1 MKRIFLYVVILGVI
15 GFPTASVFAQDA
27 ATTTPSVLDL
37 QGIIKQ
43 LQDQIK
49 QLQEQIASLRGEL
62 EVVKNELAITKTL
75 KRGDTGDEVRKL
87 QELLK
92 SDLEIYPEGL
102 VTGYFGVLTER
113 AVKRFQEK
121 HSQDILSPL
130 GLFGGTGIVGEN
142 TIAILNK
149 LAAVPAVPATPA
161 QPFPGERIPAI
172 PAEPA
177 IPAFPA
183 QQIPIA
189 GATSTEPIIPPILPP
204 PPPPSSSATSTEPTL
219 PPPPPVVPTT
229 TATTTVTTDTTATT
243 TAETATTTTPTTT
256 SPITVVWPNGGET
269 LKYNLNYSI
278 GYQSTGV
285 SSVGLKL
292 FRGSQIVWQ
301 TSSPTTVGTQLSMG
315 LSGTV
320 DSSAVGSGSDYKV
333 RVFNWDNQ
341 DVYDESDNYFAL
353 TSADITPPVVSNVLA
368 SSITATSAVITWTT
382 DEPAIGKVN
391 YGPTSDTSRLNW
403 KITPEDTSYVTSH
416 SFTLTDLFPKTVYTY
431 RIHSL
436 DASGNGQGLPPDH
449 TFTTLSNGDTVS
461 PTPPPPTTGESATST
476 SVAPET
482 ISQMASVLEAT
493 RAMLLQF
500 LELLKKM

>member
-1 MKRIFLYVVILGVI
+1 MSFIIILGTI
-15 GFPTASVFAQDA
+15 ALPPASVFAQDA
-27 ATTTPSVLDL
+27 ATTVPFVLDPQAVIKEL
-37 QGIIKQ
+37 QE
-43 LQDQIK
+43 QIK
-49 QLQEQIASLRGEL
+49 QLQEQVASLKGEL
-62 EVVKNELAITKTL
+62 EVVKTELAITKTL
-75 KRGDTGDEVRKL
+75 RRGDTGDEVRKL

-92 SDLEIYPEGL
+92 SDPEIYPEGL
-102 VTGYFGVLTER
+102 VTGYFGPLTER

-149 LAAVPAVPATPA
+149 LAATPAVPATSA
-161 QPFPGERIPAI
+161 QPFPGEGIPAI
-172 PAEPA
+172 PAKPA
-177 IPAFPA
+177 IPAIPA
-183 QQIPIA
+183 QQVPIA
-189 GATSTEPIIPPILPP
+189 GATSTEPIVPLPTQTLPP
-204 PPPPSSSATSTEPTL
+204 PP

-269 LKYNLNYSI
+269 LQYNLNYSI
-278 GYQSTGV
+278 GYQSIGV

-292 FRGSQIVWQ
+292 FKGSQIVWQ

-382 DEPAIGKVN
+382 DEPGTGKVN
-391 YGPTSDTSRLNW
+391 YGPTSDTARLNW
-403 KITPEDTSYVTSH
+403 RITPQDTSYSTSH
-416 SFTLTDLFPKTVYTY
+416 SFTLTNLSANTLYTY
-431 RIHSL
+431 RVYSV
-436 DASGNGQGLPPDH
+436 DASGNGPEGFPPDH
-449 TFTTLSNGDTVS
+449 TFTTLNNGDTVS

-482 ISQMASVLEAT
+482 VNQMASILEAT
-493 RAMLLQF
+493 RTMLLQF